1 MYAVGIY
8 GERKITK
15 SLTKKYSGMSVEKL
29 LKTNSLFS
37 DFSENKAGKTLL
49 LKFHREVGASDV
61 ADALGEALKP
71 KLGGEKVGTFQTFI
85 LHMIGADKVAK
96 GSDIYIT
103 CKGEKLWAS
112 TNGKTSGSSMNM
124 RGLCPAVFMVYIG
137 DRPVSQQ
144 AKEGFVHG
152 LFESMANQ

>member
-8 GERKITK
+8 GEKKITK
-15 SLTKKYSGMSVEKL
+15 SLAKKYSGLSVDKVQ
-29 LKTNSLFS
+29 KSKSLFS

-71 KLGGEKVGTFQTFI
+71 KLGNEKADTFQTFI
-85 LHMIGADKVAK
+85 LDMIGADRVAK

-103 CKGEKLWAS
+103 CKGDKLWAS
-112 TNGKTSGSSMNM
+112 TNGTRRSSMNM
-124 RGLCPAVFMVYIG
+124 KGLCPAVFMVYLG

-144 AKEGFVHG
+144 AKEGFALG
-152 LFESMANQ
+152 FFEAMTNQ